1 MTSAGARSAQAA
13 LSGARA
19 AIDRLDAGRKADENA
34 ADLIES
40 WDGAQSALRALIGV
54 TTVSDNA
61 LIREARSRNLLDID
75 EAHALVEF
83 GAAAERA
90 RDHTYAPNAA
100 DLTAARGG
108 FQLLEGA
115 LGRAPAEPRRPASPP
130 PAPLLPPVTP
140 LSPVPPPRAGD
151 GSLLARAIVLL
162 AILAIVGA
170 AGYYTMRFRG
180 RSAHLDRG
188 VAAYRTGDR
197 MTAKREFAAAAE
209 SDSKSALP
217 HVYLGRIAREEGDP
231 TAAARELTLALNL
244 DPENPLA
251 LREMGAHLLAL
262 GNPDLA
268 RRFYIRAVA
277 KAPDDKNALGY
288 LACTLARLGR
298 VEEAQ
303 RFLQRA
309 GPGEWSPCVAASVPP
324 NAPGVPP

>member
-19 AIDRLDAGRKADENA
+19 AIDRLDAGRKAEENV
-34 ADLIES
+34 ADLLES
-40 WDGAQSALRALIGV
+40 WDGAQSALRALVGV

-61 LIREARSRNLLDID
+61 LIHEARSRNLLDLD

-83 GAAAERA
+83 SAAADRA
-90 RDHTYAPNAA
+90 RDQSYVPNAA

-108 FQLLEGA
+108 FRLLEGA
-115 LGRAPAEPRRPASPP
+115 LGRAPGEPRRSPAPP
-130 PAPLLPPVTP
+130 PPLAPAAPPT
-140 LSPVPPPRAGD
+140 PVPPPRSGD
-151 GSLLARAIVLL
+151 GSLLARVIVLL

-170 AGYYTMRFRG
+170 AGYYATRFGG

-188 VAAYRTGDR
+188 VSAYRTGDR
-197 MTAKREFAAAAE
+197 VAAKREFAAASE
-209 SDSKSALP
+209 SDPKSALP
-217 HVYLGRIAREEGDP
+217 HIYLGRIAREEGDP

-244 DPENPLA
+244 EPENPLA

-262 GNPDLA
+262 GNPELA
-268 RRFYIRAVA
+268 RRFYVRAVTR
-277 KAPDDKNALGY
+277 APGDKNALGY

-298 VEEAQ
+298 LEEAQ

-309 GPGEWSPCVAASVPP
+309 GPGEWSPCVAAPP
-324 NAPGVPP
+324 SPPASGAPP

>member
-40 WDGAQSALRALIGV
+40 WDGTQSALRALIGV
-54 TTVSDNA
+54 STVSDNA
-61 LIREARSRNLLDID
+61 LIREARSRNLLDLD

-90 RDHTYAPNAA
+90 RDHSYVPNAV
-100 DLTAARGG
+100 DLTAARGA

-115 LGRAPAEPRRPASPP
+115 LGRAPAAPRQPVAP
-130 PAPLLPPVTP
+130 PAPPLPPVTT
-140 LSPVPPPRAGD
+140 LSPVPPPRTGE

-170 AGYYTMRFRG
+170 AGYYAMRFRG

-188 VAAYRTGDR
+188 VAAYKTGDR
-197 MTAKREFAAAAE
+197 MSAKREFGAAAE
-209 SDSKSALP
+209 SDPKSALP

-244 DPENPLA
+244 EPENPLA

-277 KAPDDKNALGY
+277 QAPDDKNALGY

-298 VEEAQ
+298 LEEAQ

-309 GPGEWSPCVAASVPP
+309 GPGEWSPCVSASMPP

>member
-40 WDGAQSALRALIGV
+40 WEGAQTALRALIGV
-54 TTVSDNA
+54 TTMSDNA

-90 RDHTYAPNAA
+90 RDHSYVPNAA
-100 DLTAARGG
+100 DLTVARGG

-115 LGRAPAEPRRPASPP
+115 LGRAPSEPRRSAAPSPAT
-130 PAPLLPPVTP
+130 LPPVTT
-140 LSPVPPPRAGD
+140 LSPVPPPRTGD
-151 GSLLARAIVLL
+151 GNLLARAIVLL
-162 AILAIVGA
+162 AILAIVGV

-188 VAAYRTGDR
+188 IASYRTGDR

-209 SDSKSALP
+209 SDPKSALP
-217 HVYLGRIAREEGDP
+217 HIYLGRLAREEGDP

-244 DPENPLA
+244 EPENPLA

-288 LACTLARLGR
+288 LACALARVGR
-298 VEEAQ
+298 LEEAQ